1 MRLLYGKL
9 TFCRHSIVPYILAN
23 WLPVLPST
31 SWCAKVSL
39 HGTILG
45 QMSHPQAEDLFC
57 QAHVTFPNT
66 GRQPPILVDSKSVLI
81 VFIVNGALF
90 LFQLLFDLQCSSM
103 GGTKR
108 VLFACV
114 SVCVCV
120 CACLYLSGV
129 SVCVEVS
136 FIGPHAHGC
145 IREKSLGQQL
155 LMLLSC
161 LAFSQLWK
169 HISTQECGKSFKESL
184 SRHRKDSYLHPQLR
198 YRFRT
203 KCSSLCFVVTK
214 NTQCGCGVMLDGTWY
229 KQPFRETNSTAS
241 TRYSKSVL

>member
-1 MRLLYGKL
+1 
-9 TFCRHSIVPYILAN
+9 
-23 WLPVLPST
+23 
-31 SWCAKVSL
+31 
-39 HGTILG
+39 
-45 QMSHPQAEDLFC
+45 MSHPQAEDLFC

-81 VFIVNGALF
+81 VFIVDGALF

-114 SVCVCV
+114 SVCVC
-120 CACLYLSGV
+120 ACLYLSGV

-145 IREKSLGQQL
+145 IREKLLGQQL

-161 LAFSQLWK
+161 LAFSQLRN
-169 HISTQECGKSFKESL
+169 HISTQECGKSFKENL
-184 SRHRKDSYLHPQLR
+184 SRHRKDSYLQPPTQISVPHQM
-198 YRFRT
+198 FI
-203 KCSSLCFVVTK
+203 LCFVVT
-214 NTQCGCGVMLDGTWY
+214 QHPSGCGVI
-229 KQPFRETNSTAS
+229 
-241 TRYSKSVL
+241 